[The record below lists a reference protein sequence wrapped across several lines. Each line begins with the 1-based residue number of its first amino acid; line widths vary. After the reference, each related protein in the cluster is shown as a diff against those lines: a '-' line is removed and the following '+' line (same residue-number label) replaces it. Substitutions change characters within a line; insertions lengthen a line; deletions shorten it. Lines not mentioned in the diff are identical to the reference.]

1 MLQPMAKPGFAEQQA
16 DKDAVDVYFTVY
28 IFRLEIRAC
37 ISFKSIQ
44 DFQNFISPGL
54 QRTVS

>member
-1 MLQPMAKPGFAEQQA
+1 MLQPIVKAGFAEQQA
-16 DKDAVDVYFTVY
+16 AKDAVDVYCTVY
-28 IFRLEIRAC
+28 IFRLETRAY

-44 DFQNFISPGL
+44 DYQNFLSPGL